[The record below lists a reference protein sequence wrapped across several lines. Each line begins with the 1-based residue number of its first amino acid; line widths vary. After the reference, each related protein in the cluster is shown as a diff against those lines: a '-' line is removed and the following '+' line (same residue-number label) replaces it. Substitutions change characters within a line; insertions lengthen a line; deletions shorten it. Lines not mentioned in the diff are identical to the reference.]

1 MIETTAAELIFT
13 HVAVLIWGIAL
24 GNGGWK

>member
-1 MIETTAAELIFT
+1 MIETTAAELVFT

-24 GNGGWK
+24 GSGVWK